1 MDACPA
7 CTASLVR
14 HGKIHCT
21 SPTCVWVK
29 CTSCLVVIDNN
40 TKAYSSEKPL
50 MWGNPDRYLKGGESV
65 CQPPSTPKSS
75 ETKHSP
81 STTQTDQQP

>member
-29 CTSCLVVIDNN
+29 CTTCGVSIDSN
-40 TKAYSSEKPL
+40 TAAYYRGGTL
-50 MWGNPDRYLKGGESV
+50 WGNPEGYLKAS
-65 CQPPSTPKSS
+65 
-75 ETKHSP
+75 
-81 STTQTDQQP
+81 